1 MLWPIRGSA
10 RGKAGRQHVA
20 GMVRSEASQAIPRR
34 DRARQL
40 RRPRGLPVLRMRQD
54 SQKRQEARRGA
65 EILLPRMR
73 GLVQPADRDAVR
85 LQEDPTVGM
94 GGVPAPPLR
103 VPSRQNARPGQQKRR
118 KLRKILAYEEVFSAL
133 DGCQDGVVLA
143 GRVWLDETF
152 VKVDAAT
159 GSRRALGTTK
169 NRWTT

>member
-1 MLWPIRGSA
+1 MVMLWPIRGSA
-10 RGKAGRQHVA
+10 RGKAGRQRVA

-65 EILLPRMR
+65 EILLPRMLA
-73 GLVQPADRDAVR
+73 LVQPADRDAVR
-85 LQEDPTVGM
+85 LQEDPTVGT

-118 KLRKILAYEEVFSAL
+118 KLRKILAYEGILRS
-133 DGCQDGVVLA
+133 
-143 GRVWLDETF
+143 GRVPGRGG
-152 VKVDAAT
+152 ARGPGMA
-159 GSRRALGTTK
+159 RRDLRKGRCPRQAVEG
-169 NRWTT
+169 RQGA